1 MRTVI
6 PKSAVALQR
15 FGGGART
22 VIARHLVAILIGTL
36 MVPMGSLALPELL
49 NQAQAGPITT
59 SGLILNLDANDVN
72 SHSGTGATTW
82 KDLSGNGYDATF
94 TGSGSGYTTSYNT
107 TNKAVS
113 FSNGTIRSQ
122 DNGASAVI
130 SKAIPSQT
138 WSGFSA
144 SFSANMGVGGTP
156 SGGIND
162 WSRVFDFSAAGF
174 TQGSGAKGGMFISRF
189 ERSNTLW
196 LGITNSTTTQFGE
209 CAAVDIISNEAFAHY
224 AVTVASDGKCIWYKN
239 GTAWRNYRSSGVTNS
254 NTDFGSTGTQQ
265 PLPTSDAKTSLRI
278 GRSHWNDIYLTGSI
292 RNLAVYNSTLTAAQV
307 TTNYNGQTAAYISE
321 VKPTL
326 ASASITGTA
335 QVGTQLSAV
344 LGATTGTITTT
355 TYQWRRA
362 DTSGGTY
369 SDIVSATS
377 STYTPVSGDGGKFIQ
392 VVVTVSNT
400 GGSATATSTAT
411 GQVSSTVTL
420 ATPAAPTV
428 SATSNTL
435 KSITVSWTAITN
447 ASSYTLRLHNSGGT
461 LIATTGLTGRTGTTA
476 TITTSNLA
484 SLADSTAY
492 KVSITAI
499 GNGSSFL
506 DSAESAKSD
515 VTTNSPPASPTISV
529 QPLARTAIVNST
541 AIFSAT
547 ATSPDS
553 GVLGYQWQVNTGSSW
568 ENVSTGTGGT
578 TNTYTTAS
586 LAITASGYQY
596 RVNVTNTKNGVT
608 SAVLTSNAV
617 TLTVN
622 AISQGATIALDPGAL
637 VFRQAK
643 ELRATVSVAGRVTFK
658 VNNKVIPGCIK
669 KVVSAGGTAT
679 CSYSPSIK
687 GSITITA
694 IFDPTDSAYSG
705 VTTSSNNVV
714 AGRTG
719 RRGG

>member
-6 PKSAVALQR
+6 IKPAVARQR
-15 FGGGART
+15 VVSGFRA
-22 VIARHLVAILIGTL
+22 VIARHLVAVLLGTL
-36 MVPMGSLALPELL
+36 FVPVGSLALPQLL
-49 NQAQAGPITT
+49 NQAQAGAITT
-59 SGLILNLDANDVN
+59 SGLLLNLDANDVN
-72 SHSGTGATTW
+72 SISGSGATTW

-94 TGSGSGYTTSYNT
+94 TGTGSGYTTSYDS
-107 TNKAVS
+107 TNKAMS

-122 DNGASAVI
+122 NTGASAVI
-130 SKAIPSQT
+130 SQSIPSQT

-144 SFSANMGVGGTP
+144 SFYANMGVGGTP

-174 TQGSGAKGGMFISRF
+174 SQGSGSKGGMFVSRF

-196 LGITNSTTTQFGE
+196 LSFTNMTTTQFGE
-209 CAAVDIISNEAFAHY
+209 CGAVGIISNEAFAHY

-239 GTAWRNYRSSGVTNS
+239 GTAWRNYQSSGVTNS

-278 GRSHWNDIYLTGSI
+278 ARSHWNDIYLTGSI
-292 RNLAVYNSTLTAAQV
+292 RNLAIYNTTLTTTEV
-307 TTNYNGQTAAYISE
+307 TTNYNGQTAAYVSD

-355 TYQWRRA
+355 SYQWRRA

-369 SDIVSATS
+369 SDIASATG
-377 STYTPVSGDGGKFIQ
+377 STYTPVSGDGGKYIR

-400 GGSATATSTAT
+400 GGSATATSAAT
-411 GQVSSTVTL
+411 GQVASTVTL
-420 ATPAAPTV
+420 TTPAAPTV

-435 KSITVSWTAITN
+435 KSINVSWSAITN

-461 LIATTGLTGRTGTTA
+461 LIATTGLTGRTGTSA
-476 TITTSNLA
+476 TITTSNFA

-499 GNGSSFL
+499 GNGTTYL
-506 DSAESAKSD
+506 DSAESNKSD
-515 VTTNSPPASPTISV
+515 VTTNSPPGSPTISV
-529 QPLARTAIVNST
+529 QPQARTAIVNST
-541 AIFSAT
+541 ATFSVT

-553 GVLGYQWQVNTGSSW
+553 GVLAYQWQVNTGSSW
-568 ENVSTGTGGT
+568 DNLAVGTGFT
-578 TNTYTTAS
+578 TNSYTTAS
-586 LAITASGYQY
+586 LTLAANGYQY

-608 SAVLTSNAV
+608 STALTSSAA

-622 AISQGATIALDPGAL
+622 AVNQGAAITLTPGVL
-637 VFRQAK
+637 TFRQAK
-643 ELRATVSVAGRVTFK
+643 DLSATVSVAGRVTFR
-658 VNNKVIPGCIK
+658 VNGKPIPGCTK
-669 KVVSAGGTAT
+669 KAVAAGGTAT
-679 CSYSPSIK
+679 CSYRPAIK

-694 IFDPTDSAYSG
+694 IFDPTDSVYSG
-705 VTTSSNNVV
+705 VTTSINTVV
-714 AGRTG
+714 AGRSG
-719 RRGG
+719 LRGS

>member
-1 MRTVI
+1 MRIVI
-6 PKSAVALQR
+6 TKPAVARQRFASGFSAV
-15 FGGGART
+15 T
-22 VIARHLVAILIGTL
+22 ARHLVAILVGAL
-36 MVPMGSLALPELL
+36 FVPLEPLAIPQLL

-72 SHSGTGATTW
+72 SISGAAATTW
-82 KDLSGNGYDATF
+82 TDLSGNGYNATLSS
-94 TGSGSGYTTSYNT
+94 SGTGYTISNDT

-113 FSNGTIRSQ
+113 FSNGTISSQ
-122 DNGASAVI
+122 NTGASATI
-130 SKAIPSQT
+130 SQAIPSQT
-138 WSGFSA
+138 WAGFSA
-144 SFSANMGVGGTP
+144 SFSANLGNS
-156 SGGIND
+156 SGGKNG

-174 TQGSGAKGGMFISRF
+174 TQGSGAKGGIFISRYEGRDDLHLGF
-189 ERSNTLW
+189 WNLANTAA
-196 LGITNSTTTQFGE
+196 GE
-209 CAAVDIISNEAFAHY
+209 CRATGIISNDAFAHY
-224 AVTVASDGKCIWYKN
+224 AVTVSNTGVCIWYKN
-239 GTAWRNYRSSGVTNS
+239 NVAWRNYWSTGNGTQTNVNNGSTAGTGVT
-254 NTDFGSTGTQQ
+254 
-265 PLPTSDAKTSLRI
+265 LPTSDAKTSLRI
-278 GRSHWNDIYLTGSI
+278 GRSHWNDTYLTGSI
-292 RNLAVYNSTLTAAQV
+292 RNLAIYNTTLSTAEV
-307 TTNYNGQTAAYISE
+307 TTNFNGQTAAYISD

-335 QVGTQLSAV
+335 QVGTQLTAV

-355 TYQWRRA
+355 SYQWRRA

-369 SDIVSATS
+369 SDIASATS
-377 STYTPVSGDGGKFIQ
+377 STYTPVSGDGGKFIR
-392 VVVTVSNT
+392 VVITVSNT
-400 GGSATATSTAT
+400 GGSATATSAAT

-420 ATPAAPTV
+420 TTPAAPTV
-428 SATSNTL
+428 SATTNTL
-435 KSITVSWTAITN
+435 KSITVSWSAITN

-476 TITTSNLA
+476 TITTSNFA

-515 VTTNSPPASPTISV
+515 VTTNAPPGSATITT
-529 QPLARTAIVNST
+529 QPLARTSIANAT
-541 AIFSAT
+541 ATFSVT
-547 ATSPDS
+547 ATSPDF

-578 TNTYTTAS
+578 TNSYTTAS

-596 RVNVTNTKNGVT
+596 RVNVTNTKNGAIST
-608 SAVLTSNAV
+608 ALTSNAV

-622 AISQGATIALDPGAL
+622 AISQGATIALNPGTL
-637 VFRQAK
+637 VFGQAK
-643 ELRATVSVAGRVTFK
+643 ELRATVSIAGRVSFR
-658 VNNKVIPGCIK
+658 VNNKVIPGCTK
-669 KVVSAGGTAT
+669 KAVVAGGTAT
-679 CSYSPSIK
+679 CSYRPAIK

-694 IFDPTDSAYSG
+694 IFDPTDSAYRG

>member
-1 MRTVI
+1 LAGTLLVPLEPLAI
-6 PKSAVALQR
+6 PK
-15 FGGGART
+15 
-22 VIARHLVAILIGTL
+22 
-36 MVPMGSLALPELL
+36 LL

-59 SGLILNLDANDVN
+59 SGLILHLDANDVN
-72 SHSGTGATTW
+72 SISGSGATTW
-82 KDLSGNGYDATF
+82 KDLSGNGYDATLSS
-94 TGSGSGYTTSYNT
+94 SGTGYTISHDT

-113 FSNGTIRSQ
+113 FSNGTITSQ
-122 DNGASAVI
+122 NTGASATI
-130 SKAIPSQT
+130 SQAIPSQT

-144 SFSANMGVGGTP
+144 SFSANMGNS
-156 SGGIND
+156 SGGKNG

-174 TQGSGAKGGMFISRF
+174 TQGSGAKGGIFISRY
-189 ERSNTLW
+189 EGRDDLH
-196 LGITNSTTTQFGE
+196 LGFWNLANSAAGE
-209 CAAVDIISNEAFAHY
+209 CRATGIISNDAFAHY
-224 AVTVASDGKCIWYKN
+224 AVTVSNTGVCIWYKN
-239 GTAWRNYRSSGVTNS
+239 NVAWRNYWSTGNGTQTNVNNGSTAGAGVT
-254 NTDFGSTGTQQ
+254 
-265 PLPTSDAKTSLRI
+265 LPTSDAKTSLRI
-278 GRSHWNDIYLTGSI
+278 GRSHWNDTYLTGSI
-292 RNLAVYNSTLTAAQV
+292 RNLAIYNSTLTAAQV
-307 TTNYNGQTAAYISE
+307 TTNYNGQTAAYISD

-335 QVGTQLSAV
+335 QVGTQLTAV
-344 LGATTGTITTT
+344 RGATTGTISST

-369 SDIVSATS
+369 SDIASATS
-377 STYTPVSGDGGKFIQ
+377 STYTPVSGDGGKFIR
-392 VVVTVSNT
+392 VVITVSNT
-400 GGSATATSTAT
+400 GGSATATSAAT

-420 ATPAAPTV
+420 TTPAAPTV

-435 KSITVSWTAITN
+435 KSISVSWSAITN

-515 VTTNSPPASPTISV
+515 VTTNSPPVSPTISV
-529 QPLARTAIVNST
+529 QPVARTSIVNST
-541 AIFSAT
+541 AAFSVS

-553 GVLGYQWQVNTGSSW
+553 GALGYQWQVNTGSSW
-568 ENVSTGTGGT
+568 ENVSNGSGGT

-596 RVNVTNTKNGVT
+596 RVNVTNTKNGAIST
-608 SAVLTSNAV
+608 TLTSNAV
-617 TLTVN
+617 ALTVN
-622 AISQGATIALDPGAL
+622 AISQGASITLDPGAL

-643 ELRATVSVAGRVTFK
+643 ELRATVSIAGRVTFK
-658 VNNKVIPGCIK
+658 VNNKTIPGCIK
-669 KVVSAGGTAT
+669 KAVSAGGTAT
-679 CSYSPSIK
+679 CSYRPAIK

-719 RRGG
+719 RRGS

>member
-6 PKSAVALQR
+6 TKPAVARQR
-15 FGGGART
+15 FISGFRA
-22 VIARHLVAILIGTL
+22 VIARQLVAILMGTL
-36 MVPMGSLALPELL
+36 IVPVGSLALPQLL
-49 NQAQAGPITT
+49 NQAQAGAITT
-59 SGLILNLDANDVN
+59 SGLILNLDANDIN
-72 SHSGTGATTW
+72 SVSGSGATTW

-94 TGSGSGYTTSYNT
+94 TGSGTGYTTSYDS
-107 TNKAVS
+107 TNKAMS

-122 DNGASAVI
+122 NTGASALI
-130 SKAIPSQT
+130 SQSIPSQT

-174 TQGSGAKGGMFISRF
+174 TQGNGAQGGMFISRF

-196 LGITNSTTTQFGE
+196 LGFTNMTTTQFGE
-209 CAAVDIISNEAFAHY
+209 CAGVDIISNEAFAHY

-239 GTAWRNYRSSGVTNS
+239 GTAWRNYRSTGVTNS

-265 PLPTSDAKTSLRI
+265 PLPTSNAKTSLRI

-307 TTNYNGQTAAYISE
+307 TTNYNGQTAAYVSE

-326 ASASITGTA
+326 ASASISGTA

-355 TYQWRRA
+355 SYQWRRA

-369 SDIVSATS
+369 SDIASATN
-377 STYTPVSGDGGKFIQ
+377 STYTPVSGDGGKYIQ
-392 VVVTVSNT
+392 VVVTVSNS
-400 GGSATATSTAT
+400 GGSATVTSAAT
-411 GQVSSTVTL
+411 GQVSSTTTL
-420 ATPAAPTV
+420 TTPAAPAV
-428 SATSNTL
+428 SATTNTL
-435 KSITVSWTAITN
+435 KSITISWSAITN
-447 ASSYTLRLHNSGGT
+447 ASSYTLKLYSSIGT
-461 LIATTGLTGRTGTTA
+461 LITTTGLTGRTGTSA
-476 TITTSNLA
+476 TITTSNFA

-499 GNGSSFL
+499 GNGTTYL
-506 DSAESAKSD
+506 DSAESSKSD
-515 VTTNSPPASPTISV
+515 VTTNSPPGSANISV
-529 QPLARTAIVNST
+529 QPTARTAIVNST
-541 AIFSAT
+541 ATFSVT

-553 GVLGYQWQVNTGSSW
+553 GSLAYQWQVNTGSSW
-568 ENVSTGTGGT
+568 ENLSTGTGFT
-578 TNTYTTAS
+578 TNSYTTAS
-586 LAITASGYQY
+586 LAITANGYQY

-608 SAVLTSNAV
+608 SAALTSSAA

-622 AISQGATIALDPGAL
+622 AVNQGAAITLSPGVL
-637 VFRQAK
+637 TFRQAK
-643 ELRATVSVAGRVTFK
+643 NLSATVSVAGRVTFK
-658 VNNKVIPGCIK
+658 VNGKAIPGCTK
-669 KVVSAGGTAT
+669 KAVLAGGTAT
-679 CSYSPSIK
+679 CSYRPATR
-687 GSITITA
+687 GSITISVA
-694 IFDPTDSAYSG
+694 LDPTDNSYSG
-705 VTTSSNNVV
+705 TTTTINTVV

-719 RRGG
+719 LRGG

>member
-1 MRTVI
+1 
-6 PKSAVALQR
+6 VALPQ
-15 FGGGART
+15 
-22 VIARHLVAILIGTL
+22 
-36 MVPMGSLALPELL
+36 LL
-49 NQAQAGPITT
+49 NQAQAGAITT

-72 SHSGTGATTW
+72 SISGSGATTW

-94 TGSGSGYTTSYNT
+94 TGSGSGYTTSYDS
-107 TNKAVS
+107 TNKAMS

-122 DNGASAVI
+122 NTGASAVI
-130 SKAIPSQT
+130 SQSIPSQT

-174 TQGSGAKGGMFISRF
+174 TQGNGAKGGMFISRF
-189 ERSNTLW
+189 ERSDTLW
-196 LGITNSTTTQFGE
+196 LGFTNMTTTQFGE

-239 GTAWRNYRSSGVTNS
+239 GTAWRNYRSTGVTNT
-254 NTDFGSTGTQQ
+254 NTDYGSTGTQQ

-278 GRSHWNDIYLTGSI
+278 ARSHWNDIYLTGSI
-292 RNLAVYNSTLTAAQV
+292 RNLAVYNSTLSASQV
-307 TTNYNGQTAAYISE
+307 TTNYNGQTAAYVSD

-344 LGATTGTITTT
+344 LGATTGTITST

-369 SDIVSATS
+369 SDIASATS
-377 STYTPVSGDGGKFIQ
+377 STYTPVSGDGGKYIQ

-400 GGSATATSTAT
+400 GGSATATSAAT
-411 GQVSSTVTL
+411 GQVASTVTL
-420 ATPAAPTV
+420 TTPAAPTV

-435 KSITVSWTAITN
+435 KSINVSWSAITN

-461 LIATTGLTGRTGTTA
+461 LIATTGLTGRTGTSA
-476 TITTSNLA
+476 TITTSNFA

-499 GNGSSFL
+499 GNGTTYL
-506 DSAESAKSD
+506 DSAESNKSD
-515 VTTNSPPASPTISV
+515 VTTNSPPVSPTISV

-541 AIFSAT
+541 ATFSVT

-553 GVLGYQWQVNTGSSW
+553 GSLAYQWQVNTGASW
-568 ENVSTGTGGT
+568 EDLAVGTGFT
-578 TNTYTTAS
+578 TNSYTTAS
-586 LAITASGYQY
+586 LPLTANGYQY
-596 RVNVTNTKNGVT
+596 RVNVTNSKNGVT
-608 SAVLTSNAV
+608 STALTSSAA

-622 AISQGATIALDPGAL
+622 AVNQGAAITLSPGVL
-637 VFRQAK
+637 TFRQAK
-643 ELRATVSVAGRVTFK
+643 NLSATVSVAGRVTFR
-658 VNNKVIPGCIK
+658 VNGKPIPGCTK
-669 KVVSAGGTAT
+669 KAVAAGGIAT
-679 CSYSPSIK
+679 CSYRPAIK

-694 IFDPTDSAYSG
+694 IFDPTDSVYSG
-705 VTTSSNNVV
+705 VTTSINTVV
-714 AGRTG
+714 AGRSG
-719 RRGG
+719 LRGG